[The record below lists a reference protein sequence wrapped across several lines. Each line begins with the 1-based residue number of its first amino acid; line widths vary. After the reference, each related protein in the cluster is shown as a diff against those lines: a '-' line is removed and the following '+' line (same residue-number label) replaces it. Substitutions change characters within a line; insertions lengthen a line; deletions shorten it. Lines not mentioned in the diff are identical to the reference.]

1 MRVEDINSIESESGI
16 IASLIHNPSLSF
28 YSENLYPNHFT
39 DKQNRIIYTAICEL
53 ARRGIMKVDPY
64 NILECLNASEA
75 TRKLADELTIE
86 SLNEFVDM
94 SEIIARNTV
103 EEYKMLVSNVLDTA
117 FRRDTYQV
125 LKECQTLCLDMS
137 HGDIQKKVYD
147 SIDHVMSDYTDVDD
161 VTLFGDVVDEL
172 WDEVEAHQD
181 GKEAGIPFKIPI
193 LNEYV
198 TLERGELV
206 VIGAP
211 PKGAKSMF
219 MLNEA
224 VDILRQGKSVVY
236 IDSELSDRLF
246 LCRMI
251 AHLSGVE
258 FRKVRSGRYTPEEA
272 SMIYEARSW
281 IKNQRFIHKY
291 MPTFNKQAIYTL
303 TKKACHKFD
312 GLDVLV
318 VDYFKSTDGGTD
330 AYAVYSELG
339 SLTDMVKNELCGRM
353 EIAGLAAAQMARNG
367 GLADSA
373 KIARNASTIM
383 YLTDKTQ
390 DEIEADGDE
399 CGNKKLFVAMNRNG
413 MQHVEG
419 EYIDLDFKG
428 NVCLL
433 TEASKQH
440 IPSEPF

>member
-1 MRVEDINSIESESGI
+1 MKIEDINSIESESGI

-28 YSENLYPNHFT
+28 YSEALLPNHFT
-39 DKQNRIIYTAICEL
+39 NKQNRIIYAAICEL
-53 ARRGIMKVDPY
+53 ARRGISKVDPY

-75 TRKLADELTIE
+75 TRKLADELTVDA
-86 SLNEFVDM
+86 LNELVDM
-94 SEIIARNTV
+94 SDILARNSV
-103 EEYKMLVSNVLDTA
+103 EEYKMLVSNVMDAA
-117 FRRDTYQV
+117 FRRDTYRV
-125 LKECQTLCLDMS
+125 LKECQSMCLNLS
-137 HGDIQKKVYD
+137 ESDIQKKIYD
-147 SIDHVMSDYTDVDD
+147 SIDRVMSDYADVDD
-161 VTLFGDVVDEL
+161 VTLFGDVVDDL
-172 WDEVEAHQD
+172 WEEVEAHQD
-181 GKEAGIPFKIPI
+181 GKEAGIPFKIPV

-198 TLERGELV
+198 TLEKGELV

-224 VDILRQGKSVVY
+224 VDILKRGKSVVY

-251 AHLSGVE
+251 SHLSGVE
-258 FRKVRSGRYTPEEA
+258 FRRVRSGRYTPEEA
-272 SMIYEARSW
+272 VMIHEARAW
-281 IKNQRFIHKY
+281 IKSQRFVHKY

-339 SLTDMVKNELCGRM
+339 VLTDMVKNELCGRM
-353 EIAGLAAAQMARNG
+353 EIAGLAAAQMAKNG

-383 YLTDKTQ
+383 YLTDKTRE
-390 DEIEADGDE
+390 EIEADGEE

-419 EYIDLDFKG
+419 EYIDLNFVG
-428 NVCLL
+428 NVCMM

-440 IPSEPF
+440 IPEDPY